1 MDAATA
7 ATDVWVAL
15 YPDGEFVPI
24 STDGLSRVHD
34 LKTRVQSQLHEL
46 AVVDASKLVVFGPQV
61 DNGRSADETLRLDP
75 RTKLSSVIGAQHDA
89 SFVVVIRE
97 AAFAP
102 AAASAIAATA
112 PSGAPL
118 SKPPEAPPPSPHPP
132 PSAPVAEPPTA
143 AGTAKARPAAPQV
156 ASSAAPSLPA
166 ASAMPA
172 LPLAGGIDTG
182 MLSAAATAAGSCA
195 VPSVGKLCRCD
206 AACPPR

>member
-75 RTKLSSVIGAQHDA
+75 RTKLSSVIGAEHDA

-97 AAFAP
+97 AASAP
-102 AAASAIAATA
+102 LPATAATA

-118 SKPPEAPPPSPHPP
+118 SKPPEAPPPSPHLP
-132 PSAPVAEPPTA
+132 PSAPAAKPPP
-143 AGTAKARPAAPQV
+143 ARRRA
-156 ASSAAPSLPA
+156 
-166 ASAMPA
+166 
-172 LPLAGGIDTG
+172 
-182 MLSAAATAAGSCA
+182 
-195 VPSVGKLCRCD
+195 
-206 AACPPR
+206 